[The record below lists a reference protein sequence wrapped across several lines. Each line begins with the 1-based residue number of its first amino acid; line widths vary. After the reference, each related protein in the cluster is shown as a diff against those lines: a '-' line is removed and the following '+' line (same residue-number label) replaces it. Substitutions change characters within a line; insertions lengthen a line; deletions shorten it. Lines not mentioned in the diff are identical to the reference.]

1 MGVGD
6 EIELEVTLRPAERF
20 AAVYAEHF
28 DPLVRLAALL
38 LGSTAAA
45 EDVVQEAF
53 AKLEPRLS
61 SVVVP
66 PAWLRTAVVNG
77 CRNERR
83 RLGTIRRHASRLA
96 IGPSQFDEP
105 VHELIAS
112 VRRLPYRQRA
122 VVVLRFYLDLPEAE
136 IAQILGVRP
145 GTVKSSLHRAMA
157 RLESEIDR

>member
-96 IGPSQFDEP
+96 IGSPTGS
-105 VHELIAS
+105 ARS
-112 VRRLPYRQRA
+112 SCSGSTSTC
-122 VVVLRFYLDLPEAE
+122 LRPRSL
-136 IAQILGVRP
+136 
-145 GTVKSSLHRAMA
+145 KSSASDRA
-157 RLESEIDR
+157 L